1 MDHPNTAPRSGT
13 NMASIKLAPMRVFSG
28 LAIRWTMVFL
38 ALHLAVPPFTIAQSK
53 SAGEY
58 EVKAAFL
65 YNFAKFID
73 WPANSFAGPQS
84 PFLICILGADPFG
97 RAMDDALQGK
107 MVGSHLVAIQRVKE
121 FADLRHCQMVFVSSS
136 ESPRLAK
143 ILQSL
148 RGSSVLVV
156 GESEG
161 FAIAGG
167 TIQFAIEQDRVRF
180 LINPDAAENAG
191 IKVSSKLLALAK
203 VVHPGSQSGKD

>member
-1 MDHPNTAPRSGT
+1 M
-13 NMASIKLAPMRVFSG
+13 FSR
-28 LAIRWTMVFL
+28 LAICWAMVFL
-38 ALHLAVPPFTIAQSK
+38 YAAWPPVSVAQSK
-53 SAGEY
+53 SASEY

-73 WPANSFAGPQS
+73 WPPNSFSSPQS
-84 PFLICILGADPFG
+84 PFQICILGADPFG
-97 RAMDDALQGK
+97 RTMDEALQGK
-107 MVGSHLVAIQRVKE
+107 MVGSHLVAIQRDKE

-136 ESPRLAK
+136 ESSRLAK
-143 ILQSL
+143 ILESL

-161 FAIAGG
+161 FASAGG

-203 VVHPGSQSGKD
+203 IVHPGLQSGKD